1 MRVASLDV
9 PDLNVWLALVDSD
22 HVHHNRARQYWEREA
37 LAEIAFCRLTMLG
50 LLRLLTH
57 PKVMR
62 GMPFTI
68 AEAWSAYN
76 SFAALPEIRHVDES
90 AAADE
95 QFVRWT
101 MAPTFRR
108 YDWTDA
114 WIAALAHSAGGRV
127 VSFDSDFSTF
137 KGLRLLQLHA

>member
-1 MRVASLDV
+1 
-9 PDLNVWLALVDSD
+9 
-22 HVHHNRARQYWEREA
+22 
-37 LAEIAFCRLTMLG
+37 
-50 LLRLLTH
+50 
-57 PKVMR
+57 
-62 GMPFTI
+62 
-68 AEAWSAYN
+68 
-76 SFAALPEIRHVDES
+76 VDES